1 MTQPPPA
8 SIVSRFGRV
17 STRILNVILAPIA
30 RRGWIGPWGLVEH
43 VGRRSGRHYETPV
56 AMLDAGD
63 RIVIPVPFG
72 LGTQWV
78 QNVLA
83 AGGATLHRHGAHI
96 AVTDVRTIQWPEV
109 RPLVRQPL
117 RAIVRLTRI
126 RDMVSV
132 RPVAPEGPVG
142 SPSTP
147 PTPPAPPAPEGP
159 SA

>member
-1 MTQPPPA
+1 MVEAMTPPPAA

-17 STRILNVILAPIA
+17 STKLLNVVLAPIA

-43 VGRRSGRHYETPV
+43 VGRKSGKRYQTPV
-56 AMLDAGD
+56 AMLEAGD

-83 AGGATLHRHGAHI
+83 AGGATLHRHGRDER
-96 AVTDVRTIQWPEV
+96 VTDVRTIQWPEV
-109 RPLVRQPL
+109 KPLVRQPL
-117 RAIVRLTRI
+117 RTIVRLTRI

-132 RPVAPEGPVG
+132 RPEGPEGPEV
-142 SPSTP
+142 PED
-147 PTPPAPPAPEGP
+147 PAD
-159 SA
+159 